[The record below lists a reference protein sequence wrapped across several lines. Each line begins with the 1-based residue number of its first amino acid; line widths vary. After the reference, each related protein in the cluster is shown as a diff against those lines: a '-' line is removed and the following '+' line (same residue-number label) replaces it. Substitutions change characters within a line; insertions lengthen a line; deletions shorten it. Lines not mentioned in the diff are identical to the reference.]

1 MDGWELLA
9 TDVVITAIKDYRKVL
24 RKLKANT
31 ADLLAEKE
39 AERLEKFFLSDWFE
53 TLSLYDGETII
64 DTICEQELFANT

>member
-24 RKLKANT
+24 RKLKANM
-31 ADLLAEKE
+31 DDVLAEKE

-53 TLSLYDGETII
+53 TLSLYDCETII
-64 DTICEQELFANT
+64 DTICEQELFA